1 MQILSTT
8 FPIEYNKSVTWKIDK
23 NEYFLGVSLLKK
35 KRSNDIIKTVYEKK
49 VQSVSIILENENLP
63 RYLRV
68 YQYYKDLILSGQM
81 QPMTK
86 LPSIRVASEQLQ
98 MSRTTMESAYM
109 LLAAEGYIIS
119 KPQSGYYVTDIGV
132 KEGTEDRIPVH
143 HQNEAETKVRY
154 DFVTS
159 SVDRDSFRFELWR
172 RYMKSALRQD
182 ERLLSYGEPQGE
194 RDFREVLCGYL
205 QKERSVICSPEQ
217 IVIGAGVQ
225 SLLNILCPLLKDRKK
240 VLFHNP
246 EFMQGRAIFE
256 DYHFEV
262 AEKMEEING
271 GIYYISPS
279 QLTKWGGVLN
289 ITDRRALLKEA
300 QKNKFLIIE
309 DDYNS
314 EFRYHQK
321 PTPSLQ
327 GLAGG
332 RGVIYLGTF
341 SKMLLPSIRMSFM
354 VLPPELLEAYDK
366 RRAMYNQTASKAEQ
380 IAITQFIRDGHLNSQ
395 IRKSRKIHL
404 AKAEALANAVKRVF
418 GAKAKTQ
425 IGETGFHVYV
435 TLDAEIRAKEVAER
449 AKEKGL
455 LVLPE
460 EESGNRR
467 PTFMLN
473 SANLAVDDYETA
485 MELLKECL

>member
-1 MQILSTT
+1 M
-8 FPIEYNKSVTWKIDK
+8 P
-23 NEYFLGVSLLKK
+23 
-35 KRSNDIIKTVYEKK
+35 
-49 VQSVSIILENENLP
+49 IILENEELP

-68 YQYYKDLILSGQM
+68 YQYYKDLIMSGQLKSGI
-81 QPMTK
+81 K
-86 LPSIRVASEQLQ
+86 LPSIRKASVQLQ
-98 MSRTTMESAYM
+98 VSRTTMESAYM

-119 KPQSGYYVTDIGV
+119 KPQSGYYVTDIGS
-132 KEGTEDRIPVH
+132 KE
-143 HQNEAETKVRY
+143 HQMDALPKAYKGPEKQEIFY

-159 SVDRDSFRFELWR
+159 NVDRDSFRFELWR

-194 RDFREVLCGYL
+194 WDFREVLCGYL
-205 QKERSVICSPEQ
+205 QKERSVVCSPEQ

-225 SLLNILCPLLKDRKK
+225 SLLNILCPLLKGRKNI
-240 VLFHNP
+240 LFHNP
-246 EFMQGRAIFE
+246 NFMQGRAVFE
-256 DYHFEV
+256 DYNFEI
-262 AEKMEEING
+262 ATDQEEIDG

-289 ITDRRALLKEA
+289 ITERRQLLKEA
-300 QKNKFLIIE
+300 QKQDFLVIE

-314 EFRYHQK
+314 EFRYFQK
-321 PTPSLQ
+321 PTPALQ

-332 RGVIYLGTF
+332 QGVIYLGTF

-354 VLPPELLEAYDK
+354 VLPPELMEAYQA
-366 RRAMYNQTASKAEQ
+366 RRGMYNQTASKAEQ

-404 AKAEALANAVKRVF
+404 AKSMELAETVENVLGTKGEPR
-418 GAKAKTQ
+418 

-435 TLDAEIRAKEVAER
+435 TLDTNLNAEEVAKK

-455 LVLPE
+455 LILPE
-460 EESGNRR
+460 ADSGEGR
-467 PTFMLN
+467 PTIMLN
-473 SANLAVDDYETA
+473 IANVAVSDYETA
-485 MELLKECL
+485 MMLLKECL